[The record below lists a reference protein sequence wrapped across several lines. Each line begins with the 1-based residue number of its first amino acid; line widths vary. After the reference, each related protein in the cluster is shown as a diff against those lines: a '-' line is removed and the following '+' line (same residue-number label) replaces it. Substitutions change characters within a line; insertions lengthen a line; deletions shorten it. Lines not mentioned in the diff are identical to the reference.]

1 MGAQYILAL
10 IFITFI
16 CFVML
21 LALIC
26 CCFAGKEDG
35 NDHKLD
41 DDYDEDDSNL
51 SVLTF
56 QSFDEDLLVLP
67 QLISN
72 NIQLESKSDN
82 SSIRINICDGD
93 SSSSHP
99 NLEVMVEELHSILE
113 PDDAQK

>member
-26 CCFAGKEDG
+26 CCFAGREDN

-41 DDYDEDDSNL
+41 DDYDDDDSNL
-51 SVLTF
+51 SILTF

-67 QLISN
+67 QLVS

-82 SSIRINICDGD
+82 SSIRIDICDGD
-93 SSSSHP
+93 SSSHP
-99 NLEVMVEELHSILE
+99 DLKVMVEELHSILE